1 VPRRKVVRTTNKRKN
16 RDEGPAFIPMQDD
29 RLEQHSSTMDYY
41 MKLADVALFRAP
53 KLVKGKN
60 EEEKE

>member
-1 VPRRKVVRTTNKRKN
+1 MNKRTN

-41 MKLADVALFRAP
+41 VKLADVALSRAP
-53 KLVKGKN
+53 GKGKGKDD
-60 EEEKE
+60 EEKKE

>member
-1 VPRRKVVRTTNKRKN
+1 MNKRTS

-41 MKLADVALFRAP
+41 VKLADVALSHASEP
-53 KLVKGKN
+53 DNDEEVKGQK
-60 EEEKE
+60 